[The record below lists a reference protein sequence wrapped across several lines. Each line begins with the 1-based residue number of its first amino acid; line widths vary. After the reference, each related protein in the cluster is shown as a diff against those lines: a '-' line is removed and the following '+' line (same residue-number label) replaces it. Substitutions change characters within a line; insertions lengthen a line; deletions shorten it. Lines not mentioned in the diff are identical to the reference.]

1 MELTLDNIWAIL
13 MENAKQI
20 AAITEERKKEAEER
34 KKEAEERKQ
43 RLAAEAEERKKE
55 AEERK
60 QRLAAEAVERKK
72 AAEEHEKRLAAE
84 AEERRKEAE
93 ERKKAAEEREKA
105 REKDLQANNRM
116 LKELGRK
123 IAELGDVLGL
133 YAEAQVRERIKH
145 LFDKRGIHLDSV
157 MYHYQQETKNGE
169 FLYEIDIL
177 LVNSEYAVITEVKN
191 QLKKDDVDEHIA
203 RMEKC
208 TITPPK
214 GAKDKILLGC
224 IGAMIVSPEVETY
237 AKRQGFYLLKP
248 SGESVKMANPA
259 NFKHKEW
266 HVIT

>member
-1 MELTLDNIWAIL
+1 
-13 MENAKQI
+13 
-20 AAITEERKKEAEER
+20 
-34 KKEAEERKQ
+34 
-43 RLAAEAEERKKE
+43 
-55 AEERK
+55 
-60 QRLAAEAVERKK
+60 
-72 AAEEHEKRLAAE
+72 
-84 AEERRKEAE
+84 
-93 ERKKAAEEREKA
+93 
-105 REKDLQANNRM
+105 M

-266 HVIT
+266 HVIS